1 MKIDLKNKEKDYKEE
16 SDMDGSP
23 LDGIISR
30 VKSYVK
36 NPTLSTKETMG
47 ELLSELEDLKPILD
61 GDDDDMEET
70 DQEEGEVKGKKP
82 SLMIMIGS
90 MKKKGGE

>member
-36 NPTLSTKETMG
+36 NPTLSTKSQASTA
-47 ELLSELEDLKPILD
+47 
-61 GDDDDMEET
+61 
-70 DQEEGEVKGKKP
+70 V
-82 SLMIMIGS
+82 
-90 MKKKGGE
+90 